1 MGRCAIGRAEPY
13 WTLRY
18 WTPFGLLGAPVLSN
32 DLNDFKDLKDF
43 KDGAI
48 ELSGHCRSLTLEVE
62 CLVLSVESS

>member
-1 MGRCAIGRAEPY
+1 M
-13 WTLRY
+13 
-18 WTPFGLLGAPVLSN
+18 LSN

-62 CLVLSVESS
+62 CLVFSVESS